1 MPQTQTQNLPTTID
15 VRPLTGALGCEIFG
29 VDVANLD
36 EATFEQIHDAFLEYQ
51 VIMFHDQE
59 LTKEDFA
66 AFGKRFGKLEEEPF
80 VPTKTE
86 TPGVYY
92 FRGAPRN
99 ADTLSSQYL
108 GWHADHTY
116 QKNPS
121 LGAALYAVDV
131 PDAGGDT
138 LFASN
143 YLSYEEL
150 SPAMQEFLED
160 KIAVHDVLQYGL
172 DSGHFTIETAKS
184 LEQLAAVR
192 KTRPPVEHPLV
203 CTHPETGRKM
213 LFINQAW
220 TVSIKGLRKEESDA
234 ILTMLKQFALQD
246 IFRCRVRYRNGSLLV
261 WDNRAVQHSPNC
273 DYSRHRYM
281 WRLAMHSDW
290 EPGA

>member
-1 MPQTQTQNLPTTID
+1 MAQAQPQTASSSIE

-29 VDVANLD
+29 IDIATLD
-36 EATFEQIHDAFLEYQ
+36 DATFDVIHEAFLEYQ
-51 VIMFHDQE
+51 VVMFHDQE
-59 LTKEDFA
+59 LTMEQFA
-66 AFGKRFGKLEEEPF
+66 EFGKRFGKLEEEPF
-80 VPTKTE
+80 VPTKTD

-99 ADTLSSQYL
+99 SGTLSSQYL

-116 QKNPS
+116 QNNPS

-131 PDAGGDT
+131 PKAGGDT

-160 KIAVHDVLQYGL
+160 KVAVHDVLQYGL
-172 DSGHFTIETAKS
+172 NSGHFTIDTAEN
-184 LEQLAAVR
+184 LEKLAAVR
-192 KTRPPVEHPLV
+192 KTRPPVEHPIV
-203 CTHPETGRKM
+203 CRHPETGRKM
-213 LFINQAW
+213 LYINNAW

-234 ILTMLKQFALQD
+234 ILNMLKQHSLQD
-246 IFRCRVRYRNGSLLV
+246 IFRCRVRYGNGSLLI

-273 DYSRHRYM
+273 DYTEKRYM

-290 EPGA
+290 VPGT